1 MATPYC
7 FGVFHTGFSSD
18 GGVQAG
24 GIGSVKFEAD
34 GSVRPSSEM
43 GVETLRGVTLLC
55 ATKDIA
61 EACRSTLAAVK
72 AAEDEVVEVSDGE
85 AEAEVVVVSGGAK
98 DAKLAEQLERLTVVP
113 LPVLGLSGSVVW
125 EVTVG
130 GDGCALF
137 GGVASS
143 KVDAARVVNKFHD
156 KMKDMMEEE
165 GGDDEE
171 GEGGGEGGEHTM
183 MEVGTE
189 VEGRDSGE
197 CSACGTGWIVE
208 RHQLLTA
215 VPPA

>member
-1 MATPYC
+1 MTLDHPYRAPSNARLALALLPWQPPFC
-7 FGVFHTGFSSD
+7 FGVFHTGS
-18 GGVQAG
+18 VQ
-24 GIGSVKFEAD
+24 FEAD
-34 GSVRPSSEM
+34 GSVRPSEAS
-43 GVETLRGVTLLC
+43 VQTLRDVTLLC
-55 ATKDIA
+55 TTKDAA
-61 EACRSTLAAVK
+61 EACRNALAADN
-72 AAEDEVVEVSDGE
+72 AAQPVSEG
-85 AEAEVVVVSGGAK
+85 EAEVVASGGAK
-98 DAKLAEQLERLTVVP
+98 LAAQLEWLTVVP

-130 GDGCALF
+130 GDGCDCFA
-137 GGVASS
+137 GVASS
-143 KVDAARVVNKFHD
+143 KADAARMVNKFHD
-156 KMKDMMEEE
+156 KMKDMMGEE
-165 GGDDEE
+165 GDE

>member
-18 GGVQAG
+18 GSVQAG
-24 GIGSVKFEAD
+24 GLGSVQFEAD
-34 GSVRPSSEM
+34 GSVQPSEAS
-43 GVETLRGVTLLC
+43 VETLRGVTLLC
-55 ATKDIA
+55 ATKDAA
-61 EACRSTLAAVK
+61 EACRNALAADK

-85 AEAEVVVVSGGAK
+85 AEVVIVSGGAK
-98 DAKLAEQLERLTVVP
+98 DAKLAAQLERLTVVP
-113 LPVLGLSGSVVW
+113 LPVLGLSGNVVW
-125 EVTVG
+125 QVTVG
-130 GDGCALF
+130 GDDCALF

-143 KVDAARVVNKFHD
+143 KADAERMVNKFHD
-156 KMKDMMEEE
+156 KMKDLMEE

-183 MEVGTE
+183 MAGGAE
-189 VEGRDSGE
+189 VEVRDSGE